1 MAEEVRKKDKKAGKA
16 LDRERA
22 KHKAELAEAKK
33 TNVMDIMNMVG
44 TGLDLY

>member
-22 KHKAELAEAKK
+22 KHKVELAEAKK
-33 TNVMDIMNMVG
+33 SNFSDIVNNAERV
-44 TGLDLY
+44 LDFA